1 VIYVFA
7 QFLLL
12 FVIAYPIS
20 NLGFSFIG
28 LALIGVAGIIS
39 FWTLTINRPGN
50 FNVSPI
56 PKESGK
62 LITTGPYKYIRHPM
76 YSTLFFGALG
86 VLLCQFIWWKLVAWL
101 LLIVALTLK
110 AKFEEK
116 ILLIHYSGYA
126 KYKKTNFS
134 FIPFIW

>member
-7 QFLLL
+7 QFFLL
-12 FVIAYPIS
+12 FVIAFPIV
-20 NLGFSFIG
+20 NLGFSLIG
-28 LALIGVAGIIS
+28 FALIALAGLIS
-39 FWTLTINRPGN
+39 LWTLATNRPGN
-50 FNVSPI
+50 FNVRPI
-56 PKESGK
+56 PKQSGK

-76 YSTLFFGALG
+76 YSSLFFGGLG
-86 VLLCQFIWWKLVAWL
+86 VLLCQFIWWKLIAWV

-116 ILLIHYSGYA
+116 SLVAHYSDYA
-126 KYKKTNFS
+126 AYRKTNFS